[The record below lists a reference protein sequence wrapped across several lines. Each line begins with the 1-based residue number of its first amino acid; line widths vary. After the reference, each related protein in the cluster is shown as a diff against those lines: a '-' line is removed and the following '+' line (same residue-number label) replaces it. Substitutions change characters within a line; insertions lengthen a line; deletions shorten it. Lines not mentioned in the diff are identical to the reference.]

1 MHAYIYETNF
11 LVDLG
16 SWIMYDVIILSEP
29 KELT

>member
-1 MHAYIYETNF
+1 MHAYIYERNF

-16 SWIMYDVIILSEP
+16 SWIVIILSEP